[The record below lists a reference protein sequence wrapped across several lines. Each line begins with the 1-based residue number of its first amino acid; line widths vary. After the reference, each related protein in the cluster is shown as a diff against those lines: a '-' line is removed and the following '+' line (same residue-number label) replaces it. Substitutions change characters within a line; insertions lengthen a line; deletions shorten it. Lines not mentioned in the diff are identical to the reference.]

1 MNTSNP
7 IIDNLRAQGVD
18 PAVIEQLEKSAA
30 IQSAWTHPDTGKLYT
45 GREAIAMRKSY
56 DNAQRRSSSSRN
68 TTPETPVHVVPDTD
82 YWLSQFLTQDPV
94 CLKLKENVKRLSVE
108 QDPVLIHGETGTG
121 KEIIA
126 KALHGSRTGQFVAI
140 NCGGFPE
147 YLFESEMFGH
157 VKGSF
162 TGAIDTKVGL
172 LQQAENGTVFIDEI
186 HNLPIFMQNKLLR
199 ALQEKTIRRVG
210 DNHEIKINCR
220 IVSATNTELPA
231 DDFKDDLYWRISTIE
246 LFIPS
251 LRDRKGD
258 AQLIAQH
265 LHKGNTTLPDV
276 WGNLPGN
283 VRELQRIIRRKEL
296 GI

>member
-1 MNTSNP
+1 MSNP
-7 IIDNLRAQGVD
+7 IIENLRAQGID
-18 PAVIEQLEKSAA
+18 PKVIEQLEQSAA
-30 IQSAWTHPDTGKLYT
+30 IQSAWTHPDTGKLYV
-45 GREAIAMRKSY
+45 GREAISMRKSY
-56 DNAQRRSSSSRN
+56 ENAQRRSVSSGRGSS
-68 TTPETPVHVVPDTD
+68 PVETPVHVVPDTD
-82 YWLSQFLTQDPV
+82 YWLSKFITQDPV
-94 CLKLKENVKRLSVE
+94 CLKLKDSVKRLASE
-108 QDPVLIHGETGTG
+108 NDPVLIQGETGTG

-126 KALHGSRTGQFVAI
+126 KALHGARTGQFVAI

-162 TGAIDTKVGL
+162 TGAIDHKVGL

-186 HNLPIFMQNKLLR
+186 HNLPVFMQNKLLR

-246 LFIPS
+246 LFIPA
-251 LRDRKGD
+251 LRNRPGD
-258 AQLIAQH
+258 AELIAQSMGYDKDDIVFGE
-265 LHKGNTTLPDV
+265 LK
-276 WGNLPGN
+276 GN
-283 VRELQRIIRRKEL
+283 VRELQRILRRKEL
-296 GI
+296 GV